1 MINSILFTNMV
12 GTGLAM
18 YMYSH
23 YDINFTC
30 QGEFVAQWVRLG
42 KINVG
47 SNLTKY
53 SGSLTH

>member
-1 MINSILFTNMV
+1 MV

-18 YMYSH
+18 YMYTH